1 MDCYPFRQD
10 HTGCLVTQIGVLGV
24 SDPLLLAD
32 WLEYSKQKVLTLLQD
47 NISTTLH
54 NILQHDEHNGVCD
67 KSSEEAFIHVQLD
80 VIQVL
85 GRYNVSFFNA
95 IRENFQNL
103 SNLNPI
109 LQSL

>member
-10 HTGCLVTQIGVLGV
+10 HTGCLVPQIGVLSV

-32 WLEYSKQKVLTLLQD
+32 WLEFSKQKVLTLLQD

-67 KSSEEAFIHVQLD
+67 KSNEEAFIHVQLD
-80 VIQVL
+80 VIQV
-85 GRYNVSFFNA
+85 RYNVPFLNA
-95 IRENFQNL
+95 ICENFQNL